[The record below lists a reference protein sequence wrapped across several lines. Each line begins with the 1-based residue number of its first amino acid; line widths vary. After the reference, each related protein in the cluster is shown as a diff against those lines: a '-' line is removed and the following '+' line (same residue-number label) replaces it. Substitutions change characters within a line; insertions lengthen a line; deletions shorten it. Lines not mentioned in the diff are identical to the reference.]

1 MNLYKSF
8 FKRFFDI
15 LVALIGIVAF
25 SPFFIIILI
34 VLVYN
39 NKGTPFF
46 YQKRPGLNGVLFNII
61 KFKTMNDKKN
71 AEGKLLPDSERLTKV
86 GSIIRKTSLDE
97 LPQLLN
103 VLKGDMAVIG
113 PRPLLP
119 EYLSLYNDRQMKRHL
134 VKPGISGWVQVNGRN
149 AINWQQK
156 LEYDVWY
163 VENVSF
169 LLDVKIFFMTFSKVF
184 KSEGIN
190 TENQATTIKFTGNE

>member
-1 MNLYKSF
+1 MYKSF

-25 SPFFIIILI
+25 SPFFIIIFI
-34 VLVYN
+34 VLVHN
-39 NKGTPFF
+39 NKGIPFF
-46 YQKRPGLNGVLFNII
+46 YQKRPGKNGTFFNVI

-71 AEGKLLPDSERLTKV
+71 QVGSLLSDSKRLTKA
-86 GSIIRKTSLDE
+86 GRIIRKTSLDE
-97 LPQLLN
+97 LPQLIN

-119 EYLSLYNDRQMKRHL
+119 EYLSLYNKRQMKRHL
-134 VKPGISGWVQVNGRN
+134 VKPGISGWAQVNGRN
-149 AINWQQK
+149 AISWQQK
-156 LEYDVWY
+156 FEYDVWY
-163 VENVSF
+163 VENLSF

-190 TENQATTIKFTGNE
+190 TENQATAIKFTGNE

>member
-1 MNLYKSF
+1 MYKSF

-15 LVALIGIVAF
+15 LVALIGIVGF
-25 SPFFIIILI
+25 SPLFIIIFI

-46 YQKRPGLNGVLFNII
+46 YQKRPGKNGVIFNVI

-71 AEGKLLPDSERLTKV
+71 ASGDLLPDSQRLTKA

-103 VLKGDMAVIG
+103 VIKGDMAVIG

-119 EYLSLYNDRQMKRHL
+119 EYVSLYNKRQMKRHL
-134 VKPGISGWVQVNGRN
+134 VKPGMSGWVQVNGRN
-149 AINWQQK
+149 AISWQQK
-156 LEYDVWY
+156 FEYDVWY